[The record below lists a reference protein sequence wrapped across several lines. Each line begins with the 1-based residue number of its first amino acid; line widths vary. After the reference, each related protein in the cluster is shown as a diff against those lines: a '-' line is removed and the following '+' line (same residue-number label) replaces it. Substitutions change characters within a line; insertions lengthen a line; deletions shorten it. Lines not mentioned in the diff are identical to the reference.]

1 MVSKTTPMSCGALP
15 RLTRA
20 EAAERADART
30 RLAAAAEVLAEDQE
44 AERAATTARKEA
56 ERALAAACDR
66 VSALEKALAAAQRE
80 LDEAGRIP
88 LVYHYHHGHHRQAQD
103 PTLTGAER
111 EAAWR
116 PLPTGVAPAGR
127 LCRTE
132 HHPVVAGPAEHAKRL
147 RPGQLGGIR
156 EHPGTP
162 ALVSREVSCRV
173 VGCAWQASPC
183 ALRAEQVR
191 HPLRRCQV
199 PAPAADTGQ
208 HHDGAADRWWCLPA
222 RRPRGLL

>member
-1 MVSKTTPMSCGALP
+1 VGAGRVPLVQVVGSDGVPEAQRWGHRVMVSKTTPMSCGALP

-88 LVYHYHHGHHRQAQD
+88 LVYHHHHGHHRQAQD

-132 HHPVVAGPAEHAKRL
+132 HHPVVAGPAEHANGCGRASWDASES
-147 RPGQLGGIR
+147 IR
-156 EHPGTP
+156 GH
-162 ALVSREVSCRV
+162 
-173 VGCAWQASPC
+173 
-183 ALRAEQVR
+183 
-191 HPLRRCQV
+191 
-199 PAPAADTGQ
+199 Q
-208 HHDGAADRWWCLPA
+208 H
-222 RRPRGLL
+222 